1 MTSSPTRLDRYVSI
15 AACGSGVVGFAA
27 SAVQAD
33 VYHYDTAVVMSIST
47 SSSTSSSLVEFNGDD
62 GVGWSLYG
70 YFNGSSSSLGWEAFG
85 QLGNLQ
91 MENVEQ
97 GQVID
102 SGMGSDGDLLWW
114 SSTYSSF
121 GNMEMGER
129 AYLAL
134 TLRND
139 SGLTVYGW
147 ADITLSSA
155 LSVTVHAWAFESTGG
170 SILAGQTENSS
181 TPVPGLGG
189 LAALACGAAGLRR
202 KRNRV
207 A

>member
-70 YFNGSSSSLGWEAFG
+70 YFNGSSSSIGWEAFG

>member
-1 MTSSPTRLDRYVSI
+1 
-15 AACGSGVVGFAA
+15 
-27 SAVQAD
+27 
-33 VYHYDTAVVMSIST
+33 
-47 SSSTSSSLVEFNGDD
+47 
-62 GVGWSLYG
+62 
-70 YFNGSSSSLGWEAFG
+70 
-85 QLGNLQ
+85 

-102 SGMGSDGDLLWW
+102 SGMGSDGDILWW
-114 SSTYSSF
+114 SSSYSGS
-121 GNMEMGER
+121 GNMEIGER
-129 AYLAL
+129 AFLAM
-134 TLRND
+134 TLQND
-139 SGLTVYGW
+139 SGLTLYGW

-202 KRNRV
+202 KRVRV

>member
-202 KRNRV
+202 KRDRV

>member
-1 MTSSPTRLDRYVSI
+1 MTSSPNRLDRYVSI

-47 SSSTSSSLVEFNGDD
+47 SSSSSSSAHNFNGDF
-62 GVGWSLYG
+62 GVSWHLVG
-70 YFNGSSSSLGWEAFG
+70 YYNQSSSSVSWEAG
-85 QLGNLQ
+85 VPAADLQ

-102 SGMGSDGDLLWW
+102 SGMGSDSDILWW
-114 SSTYSSF
+114 SSNYSSF

-134 TLRND
+134 KLRND

-202 KRNRV
+202 KRDRV

>member
-70 YFNGSSSSLGWEAFG
+70 YFNGSSSSLGWEAYG

-202 KRNRV
+202 KRDRV

>member
-70 YFNGSSSSLGWEAFG
+70 YFNGSSSSIGWEAFG

-147 ADITLSSA
+147 ADITLHSA

-202 KRNRV
+202 KRDRV

>member
-1 MTSSPTRLDRYVSI
+1 MTSSSTRLDRYVSI

-33 VYHYDTAVVMSIST
+33 VYHYDTAVVMNLVN
-47 SSSTSSSLVEFNGDD
+47 SSTWTSSLVEFNGDD

-70 YFNGSSSSLGWEAFG
+70 YFNSSSSSIGWEAG
-85 QLGNLQ
+85 GPLGDLQ

-102 SGMGSDGDLLWW
+102 SGMGSDGDFLWW
-114 SSTYSSF
+114 SSNYSSS

-129 AYLAL
+129 AFLAL